1 MITSLRVKACEHE
14 RVPAGLAWLAFLE
27 INSMLTWYRMSS
39 AFFRR
44 EDRLAAPPATGLR
57 LSAGEMLLE
66 FFGLLTGESGLHGGY
81 FGGLAFERNG
91 GEGS

>member
-44 EDRLAAPPATGLR
+44 EDRLAAPPATGYGSPLAKCCWNSSDCSR
-57 LSAGEMLLE
+57 
-66 FFGLLTGESGLHGGY
+66 ESLG
-81 FGGLAFERNG
+81 FTADI
-91 GEGS
+91 SVV